1 MFLFLA
7 LCVHHLIYCFSPQG
21 DGEFERAGDAI
32 RLPDDVTLGFLAEHR
47 LGVTLTRVPGFHSH
61 LEPLRVIPRA
71 ELKDQVRTIGIYACY
86 SSRYPI
92 NL

>member
-1 MFLFLA
+1 MCSSFNLLF
-7 LCVHHLIYCFSPQG
+7 FTPQG

-71 ELKDQVRTIGIYACY
+71 ELKDQVRTIGIYACMVQ
-86 SSRYPI
+86 
-92 NL
+92 